1 MAALSIEQAATS
13 TTASTGNTL
22 EDQYNNFASAHGAK
36 FLSVLCS
43 LFVIVVNALLLNII
57 RKFALFE
64 KRHTLTQMNVSVAYK
79 LTVARFI
86 NSSLVLV
93 VANWN
98 AENWFQAGNLVY
110 DASILIL
117 SLAFTYPT
125 TYLLNIGGWV
135 KSYKKCRAMGNE
147 KTT

>member
-1 MAALSIEQAATS
+1 
-13 TTASTGNTL
+13 
-22 EDQYNNFASAHGAK
+22 
-36 FLSVLCS
+36 
-43 LFVIVVNALLLNII
+43 VNSLLLIVI

-79 LTVARFI
+79 LTIARFI

-93 VANWN
+93 VANWGHE
-98 AENWFQAGNLVY
+98 ADWFKAGSLVY
-110 DASILIL
+110 DASILIF

-125 TYLLNIGGWV
+125 TYLLNIPGWM
-135 KSYKKCRAMGNE
+135 KMYKKCKADE